1 MVAAASLLTACDP
14 VEESGTFNVTTYSES
29 QVADCIK
36 FTVYKD
42 EACTQPAGP
51 AEGNWV
57 KYVTSPATTVAVFNY
72 AADGSENLL
81 AWGPSGVFKLSPKR
95 GASNEQEVVVRVV
108 DANNNI
114 TDTKTTVSVWVKS
127 DLDPE
132 IKLLL
137 GEAGKKNWAW
147 AEDGY
152 EVWGNAGNTGNGAAF
167 GAKAVDGKWWG
178 VMASTELSDGQMN
191 HAAGD
196 ETLAALDAAAGSY
209 MQFDEDN
216 NIVSYTADGKQ
227 IRKAAYQLTNFDPGR
242 STDWQIATL
251 TTSAPAVLWPYSI
264 NEGGKQVTEF
274 DVMYLD
280 GNHMTLVY
288 TKGNGAGSWGEITYW
303 RFVNVSPSA
312 DLLENNTGKWG
323 WATSDAVEVWGNAG
337 NTGNGAG
344 FTRNA
349 VDGKWWGVISGEEL
363 EGQKQH
369 AGGNLYGDE
378 SNDAYMIFNDGKVI
392 TDAADNSL
400 IRGGKYELEIY
411 PDGRKDN
418 WELGKLTTSE
428 PALLFPWSINENGTP
443 VTEFDVMYMDGG
455 NITLVYTKGNGAG
468 SWGEITYW
476 RFEAK

>member
-1 MVAAASLLTACDP
+1 
-14 VEESGTFNVTTYSES
+14 
-29 QVADCIK
+29 
-36 FTVYKD
+36 
-42 EACTQPAGP
+42 
-51 AEGNWV
+51 
-57 KYVTSPATTVAVFNY
+57 
-72 AADGSENLL
+72 
-81 AWGPSGVFKLSPKR
+81 
-95 GASNEQEVVVRVV
+95 
-108 DANNNI
+108 
-114 TDTKTTVSVWVKS
+114 
-127 DLDPE
+127 
-132 IKLLL
+132 
-137 GEAGKKNWAW
+137 
-147 AEDGY
+147 
-152 EVWGNAGNTGNGAAF
+152 
-167 GAKAVDGKWWG
+167 
-178 VMASTELSDGQMN
+178 
-191 HAAGD
+191 
-196 ETLAALDAAAGSY
+196 
-209 MQFDEDN
+209 
-216 NIVSYTADGKQ
+216 
-227 IRKAAYQLTNFDPGR
+227 
-242 STDWQIATL
+242 
-251 TTSAPAVLWPYSI
+251 
-264 NEGGKQVTEF
+264 
-274 DVMYLD
+274 
-280 GNHMTLVY
+280 MTLVY

-428 PALLFPWSINENGTP
+428 PALLFPWSINENGVP

-455 NITLVYTKGNGAG
+455 NMTLVYTKGNGAG